1 MSEHTRIPIIKIWHL
16 LLVPLQGQVD
26 DALAEQLRQDVLLRI
41 QNSEVT
47 GLVMDVTGLW
57 LMDSHLCAVLSQ
69 IASAARLM
77 GTYTVICGMAPEI
90 ALTLQTMGLE
100 LSNVGTELSLEQAL
114 ARLGVGVLDDEMWA
128 SNPEAEADLRRLG
141 ARAGGAASNDA
152 KERAPR
158 RSGYCGTGA
167 HLRHRR
173 VVVRSDERN
182 LLVSLAGSA
191 GQ

>member
-1 MSEHTRIPIIKIWHL
+1 MSEHTRIPIIKIWHI

-26 DALAEQLRQDVLLRI
+26 DTLAEQLRQDVLQRI
-41 QNSEVT
+41 QTSEVT

-57 LMDSHLCAVLSQ
+57 LMDSHLCSVLSQ

-114 ARLGVGVLDDEMWA
+114 ARLGVGVLDDGEVWESDPDPDPA
-128 SNPEAEADLRRLG
+128 SVHPERG
-141 ARAGGAASNDA
+141 
-152 KERAPR
+152 
-158 RSGYCGTGA
+158 
-167 HLRHRR
+167 R
-173 VVVRSDERN
+173 VESK
-182 LLVSLAGSA
+182 
-191 GQ
+191 Q

>member
-26 DALAEQLRQDVLLRI
+26 DALAEQLRQDVLVRI
-41 QNSEVT
+41 QNTEVT

-57 LMDSHLCAVLSQ
+57 LMDSHLCSVLSQ

-114 ARLGVGVLDDEMWA
+114 ARLGVGVLDDSDPWA
-128 SNPEAEADLRRLG
+128 SGPEDDDAPAPSQQPPAESKR
-141 ARAGGAASNDA
+141 
-152 KERAPR
+152 
-158 RSGYCGTGA
+158 
-167 HLRHRR
+167 
-173 VVVRSDERN
+173 
-182 LLVSLAGSA
+182 
-191 GQ
+191 

>member
-26 DALAEQLRQDVLLRI
+26 DALAEQLRQDVLQRI
-41 QNSEVT
+41 QNTEVT

-77 GTYTVICGMAPEI
+77 GSDTVICGMAPEI

-114 ARLGVGVLDDEMWA
+114 ARLGVGVLDDGDFWEGETA
-128 SNPEAEADLRRLG
+128 NEGEPAPVDRRPAE
-141 ARAGGAASNDA
+141 S
-152 KERAPR
+152 K
-158 RSGYCGTGA
+158 
-167 HLRHRR
+167 
-173 VVVRSDERN
+173 
-182 LLVSLAGSA
+182 
-191 GQ
+191 

>member
-1 MSEHTRIPIIKIWHL
+1 MSEHTRIPIIKIWHI

-26 DALAEQLRQDVLLRI
+26 DALAEQLRQDVLQRI
-41 QNSEVT
+41 QTSEVA

-57 LMDSHLCAVLSQ
+57 LMDSHLCSVLSQ

-114 ARLGVGVLDDEMWA
+114 ARLGVGVLDDGEVWE
-128 SNPEAEADLRRLG
+128 SEPELEPEPEPMHRER
-141 ARAGGAASNDA
+141 GGVES
-152 KERAPR
+152 K
-158 RSGYCGTGA
+158 
-167 HLRHRR
+167 
-173 VVVRSDERN
+173 
-182 LLVSLAGSA
+182 
-191 GQ
+191 Q

>member
-1 MSEHTRIPIIKIWHL
+1 MSEHTRIPIIKIWHI

-26 DALAEQLRQDVLLRI
+26 DALAEQLRQDVLVRI
-41 QNSEVT
+41 QNTEVT

-57 LMDSHLCAVLSQ
+57 LMDSHLCSVLSQ

-114 ARLGVGVLDDEMWA
+114 ARLGVGVLEDSDPWESEQDGRDDSEVTLRSPLE
-128 SNPEAEADLRRLG
+128 SN
-141 ARAGGAASNDA
+141 
-152 KERAPR
+152 K
-158 RSGYCGTGA
+158 
-167 HLRHRR
+167 
-173 VVVRSDERN
+173 
-182 LLVSLAGSA
+182 
-191 GQ
+191 

>member
-1 MSEHTRIPIIKIWHL
+1 MSEHTRIPIIKIWHI

-26 DALAEQLRQDVLLRI
+26 DALAEQLQQDVLQRI
-41 QNSEVT
+41 HNTEVT

-77 GTYTVICGMAPEI
+77 GTSTVICGMAPEI

-114 ARLGVGVLDDEMWA
+114 ARLGVGVLEDSDPWESEQDGRDDSEVTLRSPLE
-128 SNPEAEADLRRLG
+128 SN
-141 ARAGGAASNDA
+141 
-152 KERAPR
+152 K
-158 RSGYCGTGA
+158 
-167 HLRHRR
+167 
-173 VVVRSDERN
+173 
-182 LLVSLAGSA
+182 
-191 GQ
+191 

>member
-1 MSEHTRIPIIKIWHL
+1 MSEHTRIPIIKIWHI

-26 DALAEQLRQDVLLRI
+26 DALAEQLRQDVLVRI
-41 QNSEVT
+41 QNTEVT

-57 LMDSHLCAVLSQ
+57 LMDSHLCSVLSQ

-114 ARLGVGVLDDEMWA
+114 ARLGVGVLEDSDPWA
-128 SNPEAEADLRRLG
+128 SRPEDDDAPAPSEHPPAESKR
-141 ARAGGAASNDA
+141 
-152 KERAPR
+152 
-158 RSGYCGTGA
+158 
-167 HLRHRR
+167 
-173 VVVRSDERN
+173 
-182 LLVSLAGSA
+182 
-191 GQ
+191 

>member
-1 MSEHTRIPIIKIWHL
+1 MSEHTRIPIIKIWHI

-26 DALAEQLRQDVLLRI
+26 DALAEQLRQDVLQRI

-57 LMDSHLCAVLSQ
+57 LMDSHLCSVLSQ

-114 ARLGVGVLDDEMWA
+114 ARLGIGVLDDGQLWE
-128 SNPEAEADLRRLG
+128 SGPEPEPEPVHQ
-141 ARAGGAASNDA
+141 
-152 KERAPR
+152 ER
-158 RSGYCGTGA
+158 G
-167 HLRHRR
+167 R
-173 VVVRSDERN
+173 VESK
-182 LLVSLAGSA
+182 
-191 GQ
+191 Q